1 MPKSVVSTDKIATLQ
16 ALADAEAQSFNRDS
30 PEPGS
35 SGVTSFEED
44 QYVDVLFHAFP
55 ATVILEEL
63 LDDRGQATELVR
75 SRLASQ
81 NPPYACSDEAWKTI
95 LEPRAWEFLVHQ
107 EFKARGVKDFEWCVF
122 AFKLTRP
129 RRSCWTPAP
138 RTQARPGQEGPA
150 ASAFTQ
156 GTSTAFAKTC

>member
-1 MPKSVVSTDKIATLQ
+1 MPKSVASTDKLATLQ
-16 ALADAEAQSFNRDS
+16 ALADVEGQSFHRDS
-30 PEPGS
+30 PDLGC

-44 QYVDVLFHAFP
+44 QYVDVLWNSFP

-107 EFKARGVKDFEWCVF
+107 
-122 AFKLTRP
+122 
-129 RRSCWTPAP
+129 
-138 RTQARPGQEGPA
+138 
-150 ASAFTQ
+150 
-156 GTSTAFAKTC
+156 